1 MVSKSN
7 KREKGIKGNKRE
19 NPFWKEKGKGN
30 NTLRVFPFLLSLY
43 GPEYTFNEKEKGK
56 SLTVGNAIKK
66 REFKGKIRERKGN
79 SLLYWLTAYPNAG
92 YLSFLFDPAM
102 LPGGQDHRKNAVKL
116 ARFMHGLGV
125 KNGHKTPDNSLIMV
139 IRDFGK
145 NTYHNHEFN
154 IPNFS
159 HNIRCFQM
167 INDLQRGFENADN
180 FSLV

>member
-1 MVSKSN
+1 MVSKN
-7 KREKGIKGNKRE
+7 DKREKGIKGNKRE
-19 NPFWKEKGKGN
+19 FPYWKQKGKGN
-30 NTLRVFPFLLSLY
+30 NTLRVFPFLLSR
-43 GPEYTFNEKEKGK
+43 N
-56 SLTVGNAIKK
+56 
-66 REFKGKIRERKGN
+66 
-79 SLLYWLTAYPNAG
+79 YWLTTYLNAG
-92 YLSFLFDPAM
+92 YLSFPFNPAM
-102 LPGGQDHRKNAVKL
+102 LPGSQDHRKNAVKL

>member
-1 MVSKSN
+1 MISKYFVNLVNVVYLVNLVNLVNLTNEQECGSN
-7 KREKGIKGNKRE
+7 RVNDKTKIHNIHNIHTLHSRELVNLGVNLGTQVVYRSVYD
-19 NPFWKEKGKGN
+19 G
-30 NTLRVFPFLLSLY
+30 
-43 GPEYTFNEKEKGK
+43 
-56 SLTVGNAIKK
+56 LT
-66 REFKGKIRERKGN
+66 
-79 SLLYWLTAYPNAG
+79 TYPNAG

>member
-1 MVSKSN
+1 MILLIFLIHLIHLIHLILLKMNSINSIN
-7 KREKGIKGNKRE
+7 SI
-19 NPFWKEKGKGN
+19 N
-30 NTLRVFPFLLSLY
+30 NTTVSSVTL
-43 GPEYTFNEKEKGK
+43 EK
-56 SLTVGNAIKK
+56 
-66 REFKGKIRERKGN
+66 
-79 SLLYWLTAYPNAG
+79 YWLTTPLNAG